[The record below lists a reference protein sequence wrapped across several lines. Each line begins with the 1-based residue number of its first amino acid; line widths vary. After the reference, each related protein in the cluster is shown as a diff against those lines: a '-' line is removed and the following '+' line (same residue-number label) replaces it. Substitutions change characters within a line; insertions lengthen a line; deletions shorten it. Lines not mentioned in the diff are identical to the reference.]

1 MSCRNTLPSL
11 NSSRLLITAWKES
24 GLSMSTNQN
33 TGITSS
39 QSVAPPSSIN
49 HSEALSENNLPSR
62 TQ

>member
-1 MSCRNTLPSL
+1 MPLL

-33 TGITSS
+33 TSITCP

-49 HSEALSENNLPSR
+49 YSEALSENNLPSR